1 MKIIAQIFNIFLLG
15 LVAGAIP
22 GPVIAAAFTEA
33 LRSGFSK
40 SLRVVYRSFASE
52 VIIASFILA
61 IFFSFDID
69 PRFFY
74 AVSLIGAAVL
84 AWMALQVWKVK
95 EIGGNEEI
103 FTFRKVFLLML
114 GNGLLWIFWV
124 TICVPQAFL
133 LDKAIA
139 GGNILFLVLFE
150 AGWLLST
157 VSTVFVFSRFRELL
171 IKKKIVPIV
180 FKFFSILLIFFAV
193 KMLVESAVYLTA
205 R

>member
-1 MKIIAQIFNIFLLG
+1 MEIITQIFSIFLLG
-15 LVAGAIP
+15 LIAGAIP

-61 IFFSFDID
+61 VFFSFDID
-69 PRFFY
+69 PKFFY

-84 AWMALQVWKVK
+84 AWMAFQVWKVK
-95 EIGGNEEI
+95 EIGGSEEI

-133 LDKAIA
+133 LNKTIV
-139 GGNILFLVLFE
+139 GGSILFLVLFE

-157 VSTVFVFSRFRELL
+157 ASMVFVFSRFRELL
-171 IKKKIVPIV
+171 IKKKVVPIV
-180 FKFFSILLIFFAV
+180 FKFFSLLLVFFAV

>member
-1 MKIIAQIFNIFLLG
+1 MEISAQIFNIFLLG
-15 LVAGAIP
+15 LAAGAIP

-40 SLRVVYRSFASE
+40 SLKVVYRSFASE

-69 PRFFY
+69 PKFFY
-74 AVSLIGAAVL
+74 VVSFIGAAVL
-84 AWMALQVWKVK
+84 VWMAVQVWKVK

-114 GNGLLWIFWV
+114 GNGLLWIFWI

-133 LDKAIA
+133 LNKAIA
-139 GGNILFLVLFE
+139 GGNVLFLVLFE
-150 AGWLLST
+150 AGWILST
-157 VSTVFVFSRFRELL
+157 VSMVFIFSRFRDLL
-171 IKKKIVPIV
+171 IRKKIVPIV
-180 FKFFSILLIFFAV
+180 FRFFSLLLVFFAAR
-193 KMLVESAVYLTA
+193 MLVESAVYLTA
-205 R
+205 K